1 MSEDALNAKKMNVNP
16 GGKQPLMRPGYFVK
30 HGIRF
35 TQHMGNKY
43 QDRHSIINCRNFSS
57 IYRHSTHS
65 CEPNFDR
72 ICKPNISSLRPWT
85 SHRSYVKKNGYRVF
99 QKYRKLHILFINFQ
113 IFSKK
118 AKQAI
123 LLRDFL
129 REKCIDQK
137 N

>member
-1 MSEDALNAKKMNVNP
+1 
-16 GGKQPLMRPGYFVK
+16 
-30 HGIRF
+30 
-35 TQHMGNKY
+35 MGNKY

-72 ICKPNISSLRPWT
+72 ICKPNISFLRPWT

-99 QKYRKLHILFINFQ
+99 QKYRKLHILFINFR

-123 LLRDFL
+123 LFRDFL
-129 REKCIDQK
+129 GEKCVDRKNGVHHDDQRGK
-137 N
+137 TNKIAISDFSFSKLCHRDFCKTFS